1 MTKKVLI
8 LLIILG
14 IIAPACLSLQ
24 AEEDIAIIDDIKIE
38 LIREKPEIKIASNV
52 PIEYLDYTLESPYR
66 IIVDPL
72 GVVYSNLKENV
83 FSGSNLVQSVNLV
96 KTKGD
101 LPRGLDKSYYSLDFI
116 IIELDK
122 SVYYDILRQEKL
134 VVRLGDEKA
143 RKPVVAE
150 RPKVVD
156 RPEVKVEI
164 VEVELEKGSGGAPLA
179 GEEFFDE
186 SKFPLVD
193 RYRIECGD
201 QLEISI
207 WQHPDLMRKVV
218 VRPDGYIS
226 YPLAGEVRVSGLTT
240 DRLAREIAIRVSRI
254 LRKPEVSVIV
264 TNFSSKSIFV
274 LGAVKKPGV
283 YPYNTKM
290 TTLKAV
296 STAGSWE
303 SHAYIKSVLVVK
315 RFFTGE
321 VEVTRVNLWN
331 VVKDGKIRE
340 DIPVEPGDI
349 VYVPRSFIGNI
360 GTFLDGLRGSL
371 SAGAHHTI
379 D

>member
-1 MTKKVLI
+1 MTKKVRVLA
-8 LLIILG
+8 LVLAMVLVSV
-14 IIAPACLSLQ
+14 CLK
-24 AEEDIAIIDDIKIE
+24 AEEEDIAIIDDIKIE

-52 PIEYLDYTLESPYR
+52 PIEYLDYTLEAPYR

-83 FSGSNLVQSVNLV
+83 FSGNNLVQSVNLV

-101 LPRGLDKSYYSLDFI
+101 LPAGLDKSYYPLDFI

-143 RKPVVAE
+143 RKPVAAE
-150 RPKVVD
+150 RPKVVE

-164 VEVELEKGSGGAPLA
+164 VEVEPEKGPGGAPLA

-186 SKFPLVD
+186 SKFPLVG
-193 RYRIECGD
+193 RYRIESGD
-201 QLEISI
+201 ELEISI

-274 LGAVKKPGV
+274 LGAVKSPGV

-321 VEVTRVNLWN
+321 VEVRRVNLWN
-331 VVKDGKIRE
+331 VVKDGKVQE
-340 DIPVEPGDI
+340 DIVLEPGDI

-360 GTFLDGLRGSL
+360 GTFLDGLRGGL
-371 SAGAHHTI
+371 SAGASRSL